1 MDVYIHHS
9 QGHKFHS
16 FALLFFGFFFSLTEE
31 RAESD
36 DSDKLDESEE
46 DEESESESE
55 SVDDDEEDEDVEE
68 EDELE
73 LLEEEDE
80 SDLRFF
86 FFTATI
92 VFKYA
97 NCFPSSSSFSRLL
110 SNDVRE
116 SRCTYFLFPVHSYVQ

>member
-1 MDVYIHHS
+1 M
-9 QGHKFHS
+9 
-16 FALLFFGFFFSLTEE
+16 LFFGFFFSLTEE

-55 SVDDDEEDEDVEE
+55 SVDDDEEVEE

-73 LLEEEDE
+73 LLEEDDE